1 MHSQGI
7 NQKLVLEEVEE
18 DKEETMLLKD
28 LLTRRDKLKTY
39 LHALKRSINYF
50 EVVLLDDEMGKELR
64 DLHDEVMKEFKD
76 LENSMRPLE
85 EMEM

>member
-1 MHSQGI
+1 MQSQKI
-7 NQKLVLEEVEE
+7 NQKLVLEEAEE
-18 DKEETMLLKD
+18 DKGDTMLLKD

>member
-1 MHSQGI
+1 MHSQEI

-39 LHALKRSINYF
+39 LHALKRSINYI

>member
-1 MHSQGI
+1 MQSQKI
-7 NQKLVLEEVEE
+7 NQKLVLEEAEE
-18 DKEETMLLKD
+18 DKGDTMLLKD

-76 LENSMRPLE
+76 LENAMRPLE

>member
-1 MHSQGI
+1 MHSQEI

-50 EVVLLDDEMGKELR
+50 EVGLLDDEMGKELR

>member
-1 MHSQGI
+1 MHSQEI

-50 EVVLLDDEMGKELR
+50 EVVLLDEEMGREMRELYE
-64 DLHDEVMKEFKD
+64 EVMKEFEHLD
-76 LENSMRPLE
+76 NSMGPLID
-85 EMEM
+85 MEM

>member
-1 MHSQGI
+1 MHSQEI

-18 DKEETMLLKD
+18 DKGDTMLLKD

>member
-1 MHSQGI
+1 MHSQEI